1 MLKIYG
7 TYLCPDCVEAREK
20 LDASGTAYEFVEITE
35 STANLKEFLKIRDQ
49 SPLFDEARAEGL
61 IGIPCFV
68 KEDGSMTLSLADIT
82 P

>member
-7 TYLCPDCVEAREK
+7 THLCPDCVEAREK
-20 LDASGTAYEFVEITE
+20 LDALRTAYEFVELTE

-49 SPLFDEARAEGL
+49 SPLFDEARKEGL
-61 IGIPCFV
+61 IGIPCFI
-68 KEDGSMTLSLADIT
+68 KEDGSMTLSLADIA